1 MANDR
6 PFFALYGHQLVP
18 TAFEILS
25 QYRMVNASEP
35 GFTKKLYTQEAIE
48 NLGRTVNEWCK
59 IAEDLAKAL
68 MEFQNQVS
76 KLFATEESHEKE
88 KRRMTLYYL
97 DPELIPFRKHY
108 TDAGADLKTSETFIL
123 LPGEIRKVGTGVKAE
138 IDFGYYGQICERS
151 GLAEKGLKIL
161 GGVIDSGYTGEIHV
175 VLKNEG
181 RDILRF
187 QKGDRVCQLV
197 CKKIDSG
204 LWIKEGEPIAKTE
217 RGSRGFGSS
226 GI

>member
-1 MANDR
+1 M
-6 PFFALYGHQLVP
+6 P
-18 TAFEILS
+18 
-25 QYRMVNASEP
+25 VNPVS
-35 GFTKKLYTQEAIE
+35 TKKLYTQEAIE
-48 NLGRTVNEWCK
+48 SLGRTVNEWCK
-59 IAEDLAKAL
+59 IAEGLAKAL
-68 MEFQNQVS
+68 MEFRNQVS
-76 KLFATEESHEKE
+76 ELFAGDIKKTEESHEKE

-204 LWIKEGEPIAKTE
+204 LWIKEGEPKVKTE